1 MNAPIFEIAV
11 ASSAVRA
18 LLGTGS
24 VGDPLRLYSFGDAP
38 QGVALPYAVWRNISG
53 EPFNHLHSRPTQ
65 DAFNLQIDIYGADR
79 ETVRQREVAVDLD
92 VLQDFAA
99 GKIFLGVRVDQILQC
114 ALHIGF
120 AKTHYLLLKSYKNK
134 D

>member
-79 ETVRQREVAVDLD
+79 EIVRQVTAALNAALETQAYVTRWGAANRDPQTRNYHFDFDVDFI
-92 VLQDFAA
+92 VQ
-99 GKIFLGVRVDQILQC
+99 R
-114 ALHIGF
+114 
-120 AKTHYLLLKSYKNK
+120 
-134 D
+134 